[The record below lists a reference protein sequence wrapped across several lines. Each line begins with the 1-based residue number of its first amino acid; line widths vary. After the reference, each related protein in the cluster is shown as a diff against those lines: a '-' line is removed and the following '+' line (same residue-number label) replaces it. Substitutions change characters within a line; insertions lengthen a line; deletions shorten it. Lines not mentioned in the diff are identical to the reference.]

1 MGGKMRD
8 KKIEKTMEEDVYDE
22 EDIELDEEEYEEELD
37 E

>member
-1 MGGKMRD
+1 M

-22 EDIELDEEEYEEELD
+22 EDIELDEEDYEEELD

>member
-1 MGGKMRD
+1 M

-22 EDIELDEEEYEEELD
+22 EIDLDDEELEEAYFDDD

>member
-1 MGGKMRD
+1 MRD